1 MMRCAIYARLSTD
14 KQDVL
19 SIETQLMMC
28 RREIVREG
36 WQEVACFTDVT
47 KSAAT
52 LHRPGMGALLAAI
65 EAGSIDIVYT
75 DAMDRLSR
83 SQADIAMLFECLRF
97 RDIVL
102 TTRKEGRVR
111 G

>member
-1 MMRCAIYARLSTD
+1 MRCAIYARLSTD

-19 SIETQLMMC
+19 SIETQFMML

-36 WQEVACFTDVT
+36 WQEAARFTDVT

-52 LHRPGMGALLAAI
+52 LHRPGMGALITAI
-65 EAGSIDIVYT
+65 EAGGIDIVYT

-83 SQADIAMLFECLRF
+83 NQVDIAMLFDRLRF
-97 RDIVL
+97 RDVVL
-102 TTRKEGRVR
+102 ATRKEGRIR

>member
-1 MMRCAIYARLSTD
+1 MRCAIYARLSTD

-28 RREIVREG
+28 RRVIVREG
-36 WQEVACFTDVT
+36 WQEAACFTDVT

-65 EAGSIDIVYT
+65 ESGGIDIVYT
-75 DAMDRLSR
+75 DAIDRLSR
-83 SQADIAMLFECLRF
+83 SQVDIAMLFERLRF
-97 RDIVL
+97 HDIVL
-102 TTRKEGRVR
+102 ATRREGRIR
-111 G
+111 S